1 MDMYF
6 CYCPCKVQSEM
17 NFKHSELYLHFVD
30 ELVGEVK
37 MEIYPC
43 RLLRLSF
50 SCSLQ
55 LVDSSSRSDTRIDY
69 ASSNTIMLDKELPRY

>member
-17 NFKHSELYLHFVD
+17 NLKHSELYLHFVD

-43 RLLRLSF
+43 RLLRV
-50 SCSLQ
+50 SLFTA
-55 LVDSSSRSDTRIDY
+55 LLFVSSLRLI
-69 ASSNTIMLDKELPRY
+69 AFAL